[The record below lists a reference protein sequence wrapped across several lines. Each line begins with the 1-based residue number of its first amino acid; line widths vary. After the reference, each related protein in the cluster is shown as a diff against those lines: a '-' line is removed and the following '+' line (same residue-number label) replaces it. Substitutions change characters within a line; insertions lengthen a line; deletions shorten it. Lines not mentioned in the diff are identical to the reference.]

1 VQLFQEALGQS
12 GADGY
17 FGPGTHAALIDV
29 QRRLGVP
36 VTGVLDAATWAA
48 LGVTADAPFPDL
60 NGDGVIDGSEL
71 PAG

>member
-1 VQLFQEALGQS
+1 
-12 GADGY
+12 
-17 FGPGTHAALIDV
+17 
-29 QRRLGVP
+29 
-36 VTGVLDAATWAA
+36 VLDAATWAA